1 MLSRKNSLLCRL
13 ATAMAPGSP
22 KSASTVNS
30 AVYTT
35 WSPLAPLFW
44 HQSLMDTRPLCI
56 GFLVPGKIVHHH
68 HQQQLSQS
76 WESRQGK
83 SNLETSPS

>member
-56 GFLVPGKIVHHH
+56 GFLVPGKIV
-68 HQQQLSQS
+68 
-76 WESRQGK
+76 R
-83 SNLETSPS
+83 LEVNSARC

>member
-56 GFLVPGKIVHHH
+56 GFLVPGKINP
-68 HQQQLSQS
+68 LTAICYLPRTMRSKRS
-76 WESRQGK
+76 
-83 SNLETSPS
+83 